1 MRTPSLESHEN
12 PLAQE
17 RGQRLSG
24 LFPRRWILEQAKASG
39 FVEGVR
45 NLDPM
50 VFFWHLVLAFGSSS
64 RLCLLRLH
72 RSHEKVAP
80 DRMTWPAFYDRFTPE
95 RLEFLKRCLERAM
108 ARVVFEALPARAT
121 ALEACDIREIVAI
134 DSTLIPL
141 HPDLAEGFPDARS
154 TTCPA
159 AAKLNVQ
166 LGLLNRAPRAF
177 SVPLGQDGRKPPPA
191 DGGVDGR
198 APASF
203 RPGFFQDRALPGN
216 RR

>member
-1 MRTPSLESHEN
+1 MRTPSLESYEN

-17 RGQRLSG
+17 MGKRLSE

-50 VFFWHLVLAFGSSS
+50 VFFGHLVLAFGSSS
-64 RLCLLRLH
+64 RLCLLQLH
-72 RSHEKVAP
+72 RSHQKVAP
-80 DRMTWPAFYDRFTPE
+80 DQMTWPAFYDRFTPE
-95 RLEFLKRCLERAM
+95 LLEFLKRCLERAM
-108 ARVVFEALPARAT
+108 ARVVFEALPTRAT
-121 ALEACDIREIVAI
+121 ESLEACDIREIVAI

-141 HPDLAEGFPDARS
+141 HPDLAESFPNARS
-154 TTCPA
+154 MTCPA

-177 SVPLGQDGRKPPPA
+177 SVPLGQDG
-191 DGGVDGR
+191 
-198 APASF
+198 
-203 RPGFFQDRALPGN
+203 
-216 RR
+216 

>member
-17 RGQRLSG
+17 RGQRLSE

-50 VFFWHLVLAFGSSS
+50 VFFGHLVLAFGSSS

-166 LGLLNRAPRAF
+166 LGLLDRAPGAF
-177 SVPLGQDGRKPPPA
+177 PVPLGQDGRKPPPA

-198 APASF
+198 APAPF